1 MSDAARKLADWCDEV
16 EQQHEPMSDPADG
29 SVCGQCGWGFP
40 CHAIQGARAV
50 RAAMDYAFAKVAASR
65 VHSDAW
71 CVAGDVL
78 ELLAAALEVGRK
90 LRQSRPGISGCRNRA
105 WRRA

>member
-40 CHAIQGARAV
+40 CHAIQGTRAV
-50 RAAMDYAFAKVAASR
+50 RAA
-65 VHSDAW
+65 
-71 CVAGDVL
+71 L
-78 ELLAAALEVGRK
+78 EMSTRPLSGIAHALVSMAAALKEK
-90 LRQSRPGISGCRNRA
+90 
-105 WRRA
+105 